1 VYFACLNCFY
11 LPARRLQEGGT
22 APYGKT
28 PDCQLMEARRRVHD
42 EWYERLTV
50 LVVSSDYT

>member
-1 VYFACLNCFY
+1 MLKLF
-11 LPARRLQEGGT
+11 LPACAAATGGGT